1 MKRIAL
7 IGMPNTGKSTF
18 FNRLTGATARTGNW
32 PGVTVDLLA
41 SRLILGTEAAE
52 VVDLPGI
59 YDLHGFSEV
68 VDLPGIY
75 DLHGFS
81 EDEQVVRRFLE
92 NNPVD
97 LVCLVLNA
105 TQLDHQLGLA
115 VQFKQLGCD
124 CVLLLNML
132 DEAEQLGVR
141 IDTGALAEALGFPVM
156 LVSARR
162 GQNLPQ
168 AKEQLASS
176 LQSASPRELSTIQ
189 QMLSTDDA
197 VADTAECLM
206 EKTVVMP
213 VTLERKTTE
222 RIDRVLLHP
231 LLGLPL
237 FFLFMFFVFQIIYTL
252 GAPIQDGVAWSLDEF
267 KVIAIEPLQ
276 NILPD
281 VLYGLLINGIY
292 DGIATVASFVPV
304 IILFFFMMALVE
316 DSGYLSRA
324 AYLTDALMA
333 RFNLDGRGFVMMLL
347 GFGCNVPA
355 LMGTRVMRSRPLRLL
370 SMLII
375 PFSLCSARLQVFLFM
390 TTAMFT
396 KAQAPVVLFSLYLMS
411 FLAAFGSAFILRRR
425 LASNDPFVLE
435 LPPYRLPT
443 LSQVMLRGW
452 HEVRHFLRRAS
463 TFIIIG
469 VVLVWFLTHY
479 PQATPPGGPESLAG
493 MMGEWLSP
501 LLNPIGIGT
510 QMAVILVF
518 GFVAK
523 EIVLGSMVAMTGLE
537 GPALVGYL
545 SSNMDWV
552 QAYSFMLF
560 VLLYTPC
567 LSTVATM
574 RSESRSWGYATFS
587 VVWALVLAWLASF
600 AFYQTARLLGY

>member
-7 IGMPNTGKSTF
+7 IGMPNTGKSTL
-18 FNRLTGATARTGNW
+18 FNRLTGASARTGNW

-41 SRLILGTEAAE
+41 SNIVLGPDMVEC
-52 VVDLPGI
+52 
-59 YDLHGFSEV
+59 

-92 NNPVD
+92 NNPVE
-97 LVCLVLNA
+97 LVCLILNA

-115 VQFKQLGCD
+115 VQFSQLGCH
-124 CVLLLNML
+124 CVLLLNMM

-141 IDTGALAEALGFPVM
+141 IDTEQLAKELKFPVS
-156 LVSARR
+156 LVSAKR
-162 GQNLPQ
+162 GQGYPQ
-168 AKEQLASS
+168 A
-176 LQSASPRELSTIQ
+176 RELLTEALHEAVPCELSKIQ
-189 QMLSTDDA
+189 TMLAQDDV
-197 VADTAECLM
+197 VADTAEQLM
-206 EKTVVMP
+206 SRSVVMP

-237 FFLFMFFVFQIIYTL
+237 FFLFMYLVFQAIYTL
-252 GAPIQDGVAWSLDEF
+252 GAPLQDGVAWLLDEF
-267 KVIAIEPLQ
+267 RHFALEPLQ
-276 NILPD
+276 PILPT
-281 VLYGLLINGIY
+281 VVFGLLVNGIY

-304 IILFFFMMALVE
+304 IILFFFMMALIE

-333 RFNLDGRGFVMMLL
+333 RLGLDGRGFVMLL
-347 GFGCNVPA
+347 MGFGCNVPA
-355 LMGTRVMRSRPLRLL
+355 LMGTRVMRSRSMRLL
-370 SMLII
+370 NMLII

-390 TTAMFT
+390 TTALFSPQ
-396 KAQAPVVLFSLYLMS
+396 QAPVVLFSLYLVS
-411 FLAAFGSAFILRRR
+411 FAAAFGSALLLRGR
-425 LASNDPFVLE
+425 LSSNEPFVLE

-443 LSQVMLRGW
+443 LLQVMLRGW

-463 TFIIIG
+463 TFIITG
-469 VVLVWFLTHY
+469 VVLVWVLTHY
-479 PQATPPGGPESLAG
+479 PEANPPGGPNSLAG
-493 MMGEWLSP
+493 MLGEWLSP
-501 LLNPIGIGT
+501 VLNPIGIGA
-510 QMAVILVF
+510 QMAVVLVF

-523 EIVLGSMVAMTGLE
+523 EIVLGSLVAMTGLQ
-537 GPALVGYL
+537 GAALVGYL
-545 SSNMDWV
+545 GTNMDWV

-574 RSESRSWGYATFS
+574 RSESKSWSYTAFS
-587 VVWALVLAWLASF
+587 IIWALGLAWIASY
-600 AFYQTARLLGY
+600 AFYQTARYLGY

>member
-18 FNRLTGATARTGNW
+18 FNRLTGASSRTGNW

-41 SRLILGTEAAE
+41 AQIILGPDM
-52 VVDLPGI
+52 V
-59 YDLHGFSEV
+59 EV

-81 EDEQVVRRFLE
+81 EDEQVVRKFLE

-97 LVCLVLNA
+97 QVCLVLNA

-115 VQFKQLGCD
+115 VQFSQLGCH
-124 CVLLLNML
+124 CVLMLNMM
-132 DEAEQLGVR
+132 DEANQLGVR
-141 IDTGALAEALGFPVM
+141 IKTEALAESLKFPVT
-156 LVSARR
+156 LVSAKR
-162 GQNLPQ
+162 GQGFAQ
-168 AKEQLASS
+168 AKELLTQSLRTAVPCELTKIQSKLA
-176 LQSASPRELSTIQ
+176 Q
-189 QMLSTDDA
+189 DDA
-197 VADTAECLM
+197 VSETAERLM
-206 EKTVVMP
+206 SQSVVMP
-213 VTLERKTTE
+213 VVLERKTTE

-231 LLGLPL
+231 ILGLPL
-237 FFLFMFFVFQIIYTL
+237 FFLLMFMIFQAIYTL
-252 GAPIQDGVAWSLDEF
+252 GAPLQEGVAWLLEEFRGFALD
-267 KVIAIEPLQ
+267 PLK
-276 NILPD
+276 D
-281 VLYGLLINGIY
+281 VLPTIVFGILVEGVY

-333 RFNLDGRGFVMMLL
+333 RFGLDGRGFVMMLM

-370 SMLII
+370 NMLII

-390 TTAMFT
+390 ITALFSAKT
-396 KAQAPVVLFSLYLMS
+396 APVVLFSLYLVS
-411 FLAAFGSAFILRRR
+411 FAAALGSALLLKGRLR
-425 LASNDPFVLE
+425 SNEPFVLE

-443 LSQVMLRGW
+443 LLQVIMRGW
-452 HEVRHFLRRAS
+452 HEVKHFLRRAS

-469 VVLVWFLTHY
+469 VVLVWVLTHY
-479 PQATPPGGPESLAG
+479 PVANPPGGPQSFAG

-501 LLNPIGIGT
+501 VLDPIGIGP

-523 EIVLGSMVAMTGLE
+523 EIVLGSLVAMTGLQ
-537 GPALVGYL
+537 GAALVGYL
-545 SSNMDWV
+545 GANMDWV

-567 LSTVATM
+567 LSTVATL
-574 RSESRSWGYATFS
+574 RTESKSWGYTFFS
-587 VVWALVLAWLASF
+587 VGWALLLAWVVSF
-600 AFYQTARLLGY
+600 IFYQTARYLGY